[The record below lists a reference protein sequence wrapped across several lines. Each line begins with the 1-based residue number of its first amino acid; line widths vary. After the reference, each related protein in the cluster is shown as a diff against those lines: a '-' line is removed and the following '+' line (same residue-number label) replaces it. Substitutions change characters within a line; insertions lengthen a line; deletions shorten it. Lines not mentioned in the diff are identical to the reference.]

1 MNLNLDFISEKFGDG
16 KVAELNLSPK
26 MGTMVKN
33 IQKPLAFIQKKVKPV
48 THPESIKGNVKK
60 PVSGNNKIWS
70 SGTPIVATEYFSI
83 YFETIVLRAASS
95 IDSSSSRVFSSF
107 SESSAKNLEKVLFEQ
122 KNTKIVL

>member
-48 THPESIKGNVKK
+48 THPESIKGIVKAV
-60 PVSGNNKIWS
+60 PGS
-70 SGTPIVATEYFSI
+70 
-83 YFETIVLRAASS
+83 
-95 IDSSSSRVFSSF
+95 
-107 SESSAKNLEKVLFEQ
+107 
-122 KNTKIVL
+122 